1 MNIKALFTKPNIFGT
16 PVSAMYAPP
25 PPPPIQSPETPRND

>member
-16 PVSAMYAPP
+16 PASAMYAPP
-25 PPPPIQSPETPRND
+25 PLTIPRNTA